1 MRRLLLALVLA
12 ACSSRV
18 DRTGDPAVG
27 RWTSEYHHTFELR
40 ADGTLDIDP
49 ITDTDCADSPA
60 LAACRARQRWERT
73 GDIVTLERGALAR
86 PFSQSSFDGPRACE
100 CRLERHEVTLR
111 GDELVVGKEHAARV
125 K

>member
-1 MRRLLLALVLA
+1 MRWLLLVLV

-27 RWTSEYHHTFELR
+27 RWAGDAHRIFELR
-40 ADGTLDIDP
+40 ADGTLDMDP
-49 ITDTDCADSPA
+49 LTDTDCAGSPA

-73 GDIVTLERGALAR
+73 GNTVTLERAAVAR
-86 PFSQSSFDGPRACE
+86 PFSQSSFEAKRPCE
-100 CRLERHEVTLR
+100 CRLERHEVELR
-111 GDELVVGKEHAARV
+111 GDQLVAGHDHAERV

>member
-1 MRRLLLALVLA
+1 MRWLLLLLV

-27 RWTSEYHHTFELR
+27 RWTGDNHHVFELR

-49 ITDTDCADSPA
+49 LADRSCTDAAA
-60 LAACRARQRWERT
+60 LAACRARQTWTRSGNT
-73 GDIVTLERGALAR
+73 VTFDRAALSPAANH
-86 PFSQSSFDGPRACE
+86 ACE
-100 CRLERHEVTLR
+100 CRLEREQIQLR
-111 GDELVVGKEHAARV
+111 GDELVTGKEHATRV